1 MCCICHS
8 IPIESAVNRN
18 HLPSPGRDNFRS
30 CLRIGLI
37 IQSVKA
43 GEISSQENYLLNIFL
58 SICHGMIE
66 DTLLFVAI
74 GANLGVLVAVRVA
87 AAVLITRLFA
97 CYINR
102 QSDSQSINV

>member
-1 MCCICHS
+1 
-8 IPIESAVNRN
+8 
-18 HLPSPGRDNFRS
+18 
-30 CLRIGLI
+30 
-37 IQSVKA
+37 
-43 GEISSQENYLLNIFL
+43 
-58 SICHGMIE
+58 MIE

-74 GANLGVLVAVRVA
+74 GASLGVLVAVRVA